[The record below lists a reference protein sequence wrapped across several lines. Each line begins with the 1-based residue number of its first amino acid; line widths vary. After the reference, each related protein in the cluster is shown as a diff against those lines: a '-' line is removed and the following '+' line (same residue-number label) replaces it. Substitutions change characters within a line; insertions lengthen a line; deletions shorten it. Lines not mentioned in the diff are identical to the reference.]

1 MDTYNIQFYDLL
13 SRALGE
19 GESVQS
25 FLDNTMALKYNSLQL
40 DGFTFDPFMQTDFTF
55 EQVLGEVGL
64 NATAQ
69 YYDLDS
75 PPLPDGTPG
84 FKSYTG
90 KIPRMKKVEYFNED
104 KLRKMRLVEDR
115 KSATADQIAE
125 IAYQQLF
132 ITVDNLIGGHTNA
145 LTYQRHQAVSTGKFT
160 INATNNPKGIKD
172 IVIDYHVPAANKT
185 TLSGNSRWWTSATH
199 TDANKGSAADPVKDM
214 VAIVEKARKAGIRG
228 HFEVNIDF
236 LKEVVN
242 HPAVIAQIGIS
253 VLPVAAAAQ
262 QSSYAGIMTYE
273 AKKSALEGLV
283 GAPIKAIDSL
293 VPIEGIDKANKA
305 FVKANVDAFEK
316 DVLVFVPDGNIGVVK
331 TVEPIAIEGGQYG
344 SFYGG
349 KLLLTVGVD
358 YVKKCQGFYTEMTS
372 LVIPS
377 VPQFMW
383 YLYPCDP
390 TAS

>member
-13 SRALGE
+13 SRALGP
-19 GESVQS
+19 GESIQT
-25 FLDNTMALKYNSLQL
+25 FLDNTLALKYNSLQL
-40 DGFTFDPFMQTDFTF
+40 DGFTFEPFMQTDFTF
-55 EQVLGEVGL
+55 EQVFGEVGL

-75 PPLPDGTPG
+75 PALPDGTPG

-104 KLRKMRLVEDR
+104 KLRKMKLVEDR
-115 KSATADQIAE
+115 RSTTAAQIAE

-160 INATNNPKGIKD
+160 INATNNPKGIKNV
-172 IVIDYHVPAANKT
+172 VIDYHIPTANKT
-185 TLSGNSRWWTSATH
+185 TLEDNYRWWTSSTH
-199 TDANKGSAADPVKDM
+199 TDANKGSASDPINDLKT
-214 VAIVEKARKAGIRG
+214 IVQTARNKGIKG
-228 HFEVNIDF
+228 HFEVEINY
-236 LKEVVN
+236 LKECLS
-242 HPAVIAQIGIS
+242 HPNVLSVIGTSMLPASDSTAQTAYARIQPYE
-253 VLPVAAAAQ
+253 VLKARL
-262 QSSYAGIMTYE
+262 E
-273 AKKSALEGLV
+273 ALID
-283 GAPIKAIDSL
+283 APIKAIDSL
-293 VPIEGIDKANKA
+293 VPIESIDKTEKA
-305 FVKANVDAFEK
+305 FTRSNVNAFEK
-316 DVLVFVPDGNIGVVK
+316 NVWVFVPDGNIGIVK

-358 YVKKCQGFYTEMTS
+358 YVKKCQSYNTEMTS

-377 VPQFMW
+377 VPQYMW
-383 YLYPCDP
+383 YLFPN
-390 TAS
+390 A

>member
-13 SRALGE
+13 SRALGP
-19 GESVQS
+19 GESIQT
-25 FLDNTMALKYNSLQL
+25 FLDNTMALKYNQLQL
-40 DGFTFDPFMQTDFTF
+40 DGFVFEPFMQTDFAF
-55 EQVLGEVGL
+55 EQIVGELGL

-75 PPLPDGTPG
+75 PALPDGTPG

-115 KSATADQIAE
+115 RSSTNAQIAE

-145 LTYQRHQAVSTGKFT
+145 LTYQRHQAVSKGKFV
-160 INATNNPKGIKD
+160 INATNNPKGVKN
-172 IVIDYHVPAANKT
+172 IVIDYHVPAANVT
-185 TLSGNSRWWTSATH
+185 TLTSTARWWTSSTH
-199 TDANKGSAADPVKDM
+199 VVANEGANANPVKDLTDI
-214 VAIVEKARKAGIRG
+214 VAKARNAGIRG
-228 HFEVNIDF
+228 HFEVNIDY
-236 LKEVVN
+236 LKECLAHSKVLSV
-242 HPAVIAQIGIS
+242 IGIAL
-253 VLPVAAAAQ
+253 LPASDATAQAA
-262 QSSYAGIMTYE
+262 YAGIQPYE
-273 AKKSALEGLV
+273 TLKARLETLI

-293 VPIEGIDKANKA
+293 VPIESIDKTEKA
-305 FVKANVDAFEK
+305 FTKANVDAFEK
-316 DVLVFVPDGNIGVVK
+316 DVWVFVPDGNIGVVK

-358 YVKKCQGFYTEMTS
+358 FVKKCQSFNTEMTS
-372 LVIPS
+372 LVIPTS
-377 VPQFMW
+377 PQYMW
-383 YLYPCDP
+383 YLNPN
-390 TAS
+390 A